1 MNHFE
6 KNVVRL
12 MKSGYIEVE
21 LSGDLAILKHKSG
34 SYAYVHGAR
43 IAQGIPPRD
52 ILNQYGLLE
61 KYNEQ
66 NLTGQSNQQ

>member
-12 MKSGYIEVE
+12 MQSGYIEFD

-34 SYAYVHGAR
+34 TYAYVHGAKV
-43 IAQGIPPRD
+43 AQGIPPRD
-52 ILNQYGLLE
+52 ILYKYGMLE
-61 KYNEQ
+61 KYGNKDNPE
-66 NLTGQSNQQ
+66 NN